1 MITTQFILTCII
13 GFLLVVLITIV
24 FIMTDKTPDNA
35 YDLLSGKTKTVIDDY
50 FSKD

>member
-1 MITTQFILTCII
+1 MITTQFILTCIT
-13 GFLLVVLITIV
+13 GFLFVVLLTIV
-24 FIMTDKTPDNA
+24 FIMTDKTPDSA

>member
-13 GFLLVVLITIV
+13 SILFVVLITIV
-24 FIMTDKTPDNA
+24 FIMTDKTPDSA
-35 YDLLSGKTKTVIDDY
+35 YDLLSGKTKTIIDDY